1 MRVCLKG
8 EGSISA
14 SRDLLNLISIAFSE
28 AAYHYEDK
36 RLVNLARSYRDIAAQ
51 IYDRLDESG
60 YYRNKEQNNETN

>member
-1 MRVCLKG
+1 MRVCIKG

-14 SRDLLNLISIAFSE
+14 SRDMLNLISIAFSE

-36 RLVNLARSYRDIAAQ
+36 SLMNLARSYRDIATQ

-60 YYRNKEQNNETN
+60 YYGNKEQWTDE

>member
-1 MRVCLKG
+1 MRVCIKG

-36 RLVNLARSYRDIAAQ
+36 ALMNLARSYRDIATQ

-60 YYRNKEQNNETN
+60 YYKSGVHDNDGL

>member
-1 MRVCLKG
+1 MRVCIKG

-36 RLVNLARSYRDIAAQ
+36 GLKHLAKSYRDTATQ
-51 IYDRLDESG
+51 IYDKLEESG
-60 YYRNKEQNNETN
+60 YYGNKENEKWTE